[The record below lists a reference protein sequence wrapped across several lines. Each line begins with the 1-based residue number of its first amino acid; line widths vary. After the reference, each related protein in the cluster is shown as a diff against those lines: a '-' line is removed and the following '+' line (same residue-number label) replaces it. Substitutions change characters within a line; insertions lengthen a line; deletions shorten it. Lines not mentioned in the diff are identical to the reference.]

1 MIDSDGRFY
10 YISVKEG
17 SFNQA
22 IRISQSGSYT
32 VAIRNNS
39 SQTVCVVGFVNYLLA
54 LVMSLTLT
62 APAFAAENAEPSE
75 NVSMEDICIVAREDY
90 VIVVSVPKSESEAYQ
105 KRLETEPG
113 FKEEEIRQAWGYT
126 SSSATR
132 ALPPGIIDYQSYM
145 YKGDIERMVDAY
157 AGSGAFQKW
166 LERAGWAVTAADI
179 LELIKLTKAQ
189 SAAVLAAS
197 ILLSTT
203 SSAIN
208 QSEIWWRESYALIIN
223 GEILAVRYT
232 VVQNITEYPKAWLIY
247 ERI

>member
-1 MIDSDGRFY
+1 MLMLCPSLVRKSGRITRF
-10 YISVKEG
+10 
-17 SFNQA
+17 
-22 IRISQSGSYT
+22 
-32 VAIRNNS
+32 S
-39 SQTVCVVGFVNYLLA
+39 STKGLPTGLL
-54 LVMSLTLT
+54 
-62 APAFAAENAEPSE
+62 PQ
-75 NVSMEDICIVAREDY
+75 Y
-90 VIVVSVPKSESEAYQ
+90 
-105 KRLETEPG
+105 
-113 FKEEEIRQAWGYT
+113 
-126 SSSATR
+126 
-132 ALPPGIIDYQSYM
+132 PPGIIDYQSYM